1 MMGLMRNRFA
11 RRIARPA
18 GWVLGLC
25 LISVLSACKVGPDYV
40 RPIAEVGVTF
50 TKQQKKQIETMM
62 KAGKTAKAQKAEQEM
77 ALKREKHQMDMEKT
91 VTELQAKMKELDAKL
106 QAQAEKMRR
115 RGWKS

>member
-1 MMGLMRNRFA
+1 MMGLMRNQFA

-50 TKQQKKQIETMM
+50 KESAGWQPARPAADAPRGPWWEMYQDET
-62 KAGKTAKAQKAEQEM
+62 
-77 ALKREKHQMDMEKT
+77 LS
-91 VTELQAKMKELDAKL
+91 ELMQ
-106 QAQAEKMRR
+106 
-115 RGWKS
+115 